1 MVQVSSTQGKH
12 RHGGR
17 QFVYHMMMAGV
28 LLAPAGCGGKVAPDA
43 PLAWWHDLEGG
54 VVASQRPPPPGA
66 HDPYPKIATV
76 PAKPAP
82 TELATR
88 QRIADSL
95 AAERDQT
102 NAQAALNLAP
112 TTTPARPAPATPP
125 SKAEPTGSRMT
136 VDAVTPAAPLPPAA
150 PVAPVAPLTQRSAAT
165 PPALDAVPQP
175 AAAIVPGELPAVPA
189 NPPALPAVEGYRV
202 PAAPPSTPAVVPAPA
217 PVVNGVQ
224 IAFTPGSSTLP
235 PSAPLTLRTFAL
247 AHRGVPL
254 AVVGHGENVRPDA
267 DAQGRSLALA
277 LKRAQAIAVSLGEAG
292 VPAANLRLSAEAAG
306 SGGLARLN

>member
-1 MVQVSSTQGKH
+1 
-12 RHGGR
+12 
-17 QFVYHMMMAGV
+17 MMMVGV

-54 VVASQRPPPPGA
+54 IVASQRPPPPGE

-95 AAERDQT
+95 AAERDRT
-102 NAQAALNLAP
+102 KAQAALNLVP
-112 TTTPARPAPATPP
+112 TTTPARPPPATPP
-125 SKAEPTGSRMT
+125 SKAEPTASTMT
-136 VDAVTPAAPLPPAA
+136 IDAVTPAPLPAA
-150 PVAPVAPLTQRSAAT
+150 PVAPVAPAAQAA

-202 PAAPPSTPAVVPAPA
+202 PAAPPPTPAVVLAPA